1 MLAGGTISDIWDN
14 EERGFAIALFA
25 AAPYGGPV
33 LGPIVGGFVGET
45 VGWRWIFWVQLI
57 FAGVMTIFKV
67 TIPETYAP
75 RILKLRARR
84 LRRETGDRS
93 IATEQE
99 LFGLS
104 IKDLLVDT
112 LLRPFGKSFVRLSSH
127 QRFLIIYP

>member
-1 MLAGGTISDIWDN
+1 
-14 EERGFAIALFA
+14 
-25 AAPYGGPV
+25 
-33 LGPIVGGFVGET
+33 
-45 VGWRWIFWVQLI
+45 
-57 FAGVMTIFKV
+57 MTIFKV